1 MRILPAS
8 FIYFHVLRVKSQ
20 RSLGG
25 LSFSIFLPIFPFF
38 DDRFELKPDIGL
50 KPRCKPA
57 GSLVAVVAVEA
68 VDVDGDGGGGDDGV
82 AAVEATGVDVLAAL
96 IDVFEPENSDCNEA
110 VGVINCCRLVRFL
123 N

>member
-1 MRILPAS
+1 M
-8 FIYFHVLRVKSQ
+8 
-20 RSLGG
+20 
-25 LSFSIFLPIFPFF
+25 PIFPFF

-50 KPRCKPA
+50 KPLCKPE
-57 GSLVAVVAVEA
+57 GSLGAVVAVDA

-82 AAVEATGVDVLAAL
+82 AAGVEATGVDVLAAL
-96 IDVFEPENSDCNEA
+96 IDVVEPENSDCNEA

>member
-1 MRILPAS
+1 MRVS
-8 FIYFHVLRVKSQ
+8 SQ

-25 LSFSIFLPIFPFF
+25 LSFSTFLPIFPFF

-50 KPRCKPA
+50 KLLCKPT
-57 GSLVAVVAVEA
+57 GSPGAVAAAAAVVDVVVEA
-68 VDVDGDGGGGDDGV
+68 VDVDGDGGGGGDDGV
-82 AAVEATGVDVLAAL
+82 AAVEAIGVDVLAAL